1 MARYNPK
8 EIEDKW
14 IKAWD
19 KQELYKTKK
28 EEGKEKY
35 YSLYSFPY
43 PSGAGLHVG
52 HAEGMVT
59 NDLVGRYKRMKGF
72 NVLLPMG
79 WDSFGLPAENYAI
92 KTGVHPHD
100 STEEAVVAFIDQIKK
115 LGISVDWN
123 LELGAHRPDYYKW
136 TQWIFLQLYKK
147 GLAYKKVAPVN
158 WCPKD
163 QTVLANEQVID
174 GKCERCD
181 TEVIQKDMAQW
192 FFKIT
197 DFAERLVKDL
207 DNVDW
212 PESTKVVQKHWMG
225 KSEGTNVKFGVLNP
239 DTYIEIFTT
248 RIDTI
253 YGCTFLVVAPENGV
267 LNVIKDKITNWN
279 EVAEYIRVARN
290 KTDLERQSQKEK
302 SGIKLDG
309 VSAINPFNNEE
320 IPIYV
325 ADYVLNTYGT
335 GAIMAVPGHD
345 ERDGEFAAKYGI
357 PVKKVIEIDGAPVG
371 VILTDYGTLVE
382 SGDYTGLTSVEAMTK
397 MQAWLEQE
405 GFGNKKTTFR
415 LRDWLVSRQRYW
427 GAPIPI
433 VYDPEGNEHAIDEK
447 DLPLLLPTDVDFKPT
462 GESPIK
468 ASESFKKLAEDKY
481 GKGWHF
487 EVDTMDT
494 FVDSSWYFLRFTD
507 QGNNDTIFTKENVN
521 YWNPAD
527 LYMIGIEHA
536 VLHLLYARFFT
547 KFLHDEGYLNFEE
560 PFHKV
565 RHMGTILGPDG
576 RKMSKRWGNV
586 INPNDEVNRYSADT
600 VRMYEMF
607 MGPLEE
613 SKPWNDKSESGVFR
627 FLSRVWDLADKVS
640 VDYVSAQQDAEIN
653 KLILKIEK
661 DIENL
666 SFNTAVAKFMEFL
679 NFAAKEEKLSKAV
692 FETYLKLLAPFAPFI
707 TEELWH
713 NLGNNESIHLQQWPV
728 ADSSKILSEDQNIA
742 VQFNGKSRGVVVTA
756 PGGTEDTVMELV
768 KADPSLAKYITGDI
782 KKVIFVPGRI
792 INIIV

>member
-8 EIEDKW
+8 EIENKW
-14 IKAWD
+14 IEEWD
-19 KQELYKTKK
+19 KQQLYKTKK
-28 EEGKEKY
+28 EEGKDKF

-43 PSGAGLHVG
+43 PSGSGLHVG

-59 NDLVGRYKRMKGF
+59 NDIVARYKRMKGL

-92 KTGVHPHD
+92 KTNVHPHE
-100 STEEAVVAFIDQIKK
+100 STEANVINFIDQIKK
-115 LGISVDWN
+115 LGISVDWD
-123 LELGAHRPDYYKW
+123 LELGAHRHDYYKW

-207 DNVDW
+207 DKVDW
-212 PESTKVVQKHWMG
+212 PESTKTVQKHWIG
-225 KSEGTNVKFGVLNP
+225 KSVGSNIKFGVLNP

-253 YGCTFLVVAPENGV
+253 FGCTFLVVAPENNV
-267 LNVIKDKITNWN
+267 LNVLQPGITNWT
-279 EVAEYIRVARN
+279 EVEEYIRQARN
-290 KTDLERQSQKEK
+290 KSDLERQSQKEK
-302 SGIKLDG
+302 TGIKLEG
-309 VSAINPFNNEE
+309 INAINPFNNEE
-320 IPIYV
+320 VPIFV

-335 GAIMAVPGHD
+335 GAIMAVPAHD
-345 ERDGEFAAKYGI
+345 ERDGEFAEKYNI
-357 PVKKVIEIDGAPVG
+357 EIKDVIEIENAVEDKV
-371 VILTDYGTLVE
+371 VTDYGTLIN
-382 SGDYTGLTSVEAMTK
+382 SGEYTGLSSIEATNK
-397 MQAWLEQE
+397 MQDWLEQE
-405 GFGNKKTTFR
+405 GFGSRKTTFR

-427 GAPIPI
+427 GCPIPI
-433 VYDPEGNEHAIDEK
+433 VYDPEGNEHALDEK

-468 ASESFKKLAEDKY
+468 GSESFKKLAEEKY
-481 GKGWHF
+481 GKGWYF
-487 EVDTMDT
+487 EADTMDT
-494 FVDSSWYFLRFTD
+494 FVDSSWYFLRFAD
-507 QGNNDTIFTKENVN
+507 QGNNDIIFTKENVN

-527 LYMIGIEHA
+527 LYMIGSEHT
-536 VLHLLYARFFT
+536 VLHLMYSRFFT
-547 KFLHDEGYLNFEE
+547 KFLFDEGFLTFDE
-560 PFHKV
+560 PFQKL

-586 INPNDEVNRYSADT
+586 INPNDEIARYSADT

-627 FLSRVWDLADKVS
+627 FLSRVWDLADKVTEGHE
-640 VDYVSAQQDAEIN
+640 SAQQDAEIN
-653 KLILKIEK
+653 KLIQKIER
-661 DIENL
+661 DIDNL

-679 NFAAKEEKLSKAV
+679 NFASKEEKLSKDV
-692 FETYLKLLAPFAPFI
+692 FETYLKLLAPFAPYI

-713 NLGNNESIHLQQWPV
+713 NLGNTESIHLQSWPV
-728 ADSSKILSEDQNIA
+728 ADASKILSEDQNIA
-742 VQFNGKSRGVVVTA
+742 VQFNGKSRGVVTTA
-756 PGGTEDTVMELV
+756 PGSTEDIVMDLV
-768 KADPSLAKYITGDI
+768 KAEPSLSKYITGDI

>member
-14 IKAWD
+14 IKNWD

-28 EEGKEKY
+28 EEGKQKF

-43 PSGAGLHVG
+43 PSGSGLHVG

-59 NDLVGRYKRMKGF
+59 NDLVARYKRMKGF

-100 STEEAVVAFIDQIKK
+100 STEEAVVAFIEQIKK

-302 SGIKLDG
+302 SGIKIEG
-309 VSAINPFNNEE
+309 INAINPFNNEE
-320 IPIYV
+320 ISIYV

-357 PVKKVIEIDGAPVG
+357 PVKKVIEIEGAPVG

-382 SGDYTGLTSVEAMTK
+382 SGDYTGLTSLEAITK

-433 VYDPEGNEHAIDEK
+433 VYDPEGNEHVMDEK

-640 VDYVSAQQDAEIN
+640 EDYSSPQQDAEIN

-661 DIENL
+661 DIEIL

-713 NLGNNESIHLQQWPV
+713 NLGNDESIHLQEWPV
-728 ADSSKILSEDQNIA
+728 ADTSKILSEDQNIA

-756 PGGTEDTVMELV
+756 PGSTEDTVMELV
-768 KADPSLAKYITGDI
+768 KAEPSLAKYITGDI
-782 KKVIFVPGRI
+782 KKIIFVPGRI